1 MQKALWMLPRV
12 TGAAVN
18 EAAGSVTGATVQCD
32 SLVGVLVWGVTW
44 AMVQC
49 HSSVGVAARGV
60 TDATVQGNDSV
71 DVAAGV
77 QRAE

>member
-1 MQKALWMLPRV
+1 M
-12 TGAAVN
+12 
-18 EAAGSVTGATVQCD
+18 VQQ
-32 SLVGVLVWGVTW
+32 GVTW